1 MKLWFRSRAMVL
13 QSHTSHSEETV
24 LVLLLILPPAV
35 HRKELLVPEP
45 KAWSWNDRCQ
55 LHLPLVASNLTQA
68 SFSMAK
74 AVDINNQ
81 YFQYFMTS
89 SYLHKKRLRLID
101 VRFIQPCI
109 LYVFLSSWPRV
120 KHAASWPLTAWIWRS
135 PHDPSNPAMKSS
147 VAQWPMT
154 SNDQCKKT

>member
-1 MKLWFRSRAMVL
+1 MKLGFQSRAMVL

-55 LHLPLVASNLTQA
+55 LHLPLVASNLTQE

-101 VRFIQPCI
+101 VQFIQPCI
-109 LYVFLSSWPRV
+109 LYVLLSSWPRV
-120 KHAASWPLTAWIWRS
+120 LTVNMPLPGLWLHGSEGVRTILQILPWSR
-135 PHDPSNPAMKSS
+135 
-147 VAQWPMT
+147 Q
-154 SNDQCKKT
+154 

>member
-1 MKLWFRSRAMVL
+1 MKLWFQSRVMVL

-55 LHLPLVASNLTQA
+55 LQLPLVASNLTQE

-74 AVDINNQ
+74 AVNINNRK
-81 YFQYFMTS
+81 YFMTS
-89 SYLHKKRLRLID
+89 SYLHEKRLRLID

-109 LYVFLSSWPRV
+109 LYVFLSSWPTV
-120 KHAASWPLTAWIWRS
+120 LTVNMPLPGLWLHGSEGVRTILQILPWRS
-135 PHDPSNPAMKSS
+135 
-147 VAQWPMT
+147 Q
-154 SNDQCKKT
+154 